1 MSLDKTKFRSGRYI
15 YGVFL
20 GRFSVYVLSEKR
32 WDQRNNSREL
42 EWGRSLACFRKRGVP
57 TDFHVSLDTLQWLA
71 SPTIAESIE
80 KMINMRAESKSALK
94 QFSFHGFC
102 NYFFFFMFQPV
113 YLQEQCTFLPDSA
126 KIFRKF

>member
-1 MSLDKTKFRSGRYI
+1 MGEISCMFQ
-15 YGVFL
+15 
-20 GRFSVYVLSEKR
+20 EK
-32 WDQRNNSREL
+32 
-42 EWGRSLACFRKRGVP
+42 KRGGP
-57 TDFHVSLDTLQWLA
+57 TDFHVFLDSNLQWLA